1 MNILIIHPEGNS
13 LNNPTLKCLIDLVEE
28 KGGNLILSYRNRGRP
43 IMKSNKATLYP
54 YGKMLD
60 IFKRL
65 VYDVLEFDFICFVL
79 AYSNVYRIKK
89 EIDVIIG
96 VDRYG
101 LIDAYFISKIL
112 HKPYVFISFEIFYE
126 EETSVKFKRI
136 EKKAGSDV
144 SLWIVQ
150 DDLRADDVAS
160 ENNLDL
166 SKKLLIPLA
175 SRGLPMTTI
184 NRLRDDLK
192 IPVEKKVA
200 IVIGSISKWSMVEKI
215 IQNLQYWSDE
225 WVLIVH
231 ERYGDTKEML
241 SGISSMVGSLSLE
254 GKLYISN
261 KASDTVDE
269 MGFILNGVDLGL
281 AFYLEDGESIYT
293 GKNIR
298 NIGYASG
305 KISTYFRYGVPVI
318 TNISGKYSEEILDKK
333 CGILVDH
340 PSDISSHLY
349 LISKCDRGKYAQ
361 KFYSDNLD
369 FQKFENKLWSSLKR
383 LYKSHL

>member
-1 MNILIIHPEGNS
+1 M
-13 LNNPTLKCLIDLVEE
+13 KCLIDLVEA
-28 KGGNLILSYRNRGRP
+28 KGGNVILSYRSTGRLIP
-43 IMKSNKATLYP
+43 KSNKATLYP
-54 YGKMLD
+54 YGKILD

-65 VYDVLEFDFICFVL
+65 AYDVLKYDFICFIL
-79 AYSNVYRIKK
+79 AYFTVYTIKK
-89 EIDVIIG
+89 DIDVIIG

-112 HKPYVFISFEIFYE
+112 HKPYVFISFEILYE
-126 EETSVKFKRI
+126 EETSLKFKSL

-175 SRGLPMTTI
+175 SHGLPITSI

-200 IVIGSISKWSMVEKI
+200 IVIGSISKFSMVEKI

-241 SGISSMVGSLSLE
+241 SGISSMVESLTSE

-261 KASDTVDE
+261 KASDSVDE

-281 AFYLEDGESIYT
+281 AFYMEDGETIYT

-298 NIGYASG
+298 NIGYSSG

-318 TNISGKYSEEILDKK
+318 TNISGKYSAEILNKK
-333 CGILVDH
+333 CGILVDN
-340 PSDISSHLY
+340 PSKISSHLY
-349 LISKCDRGKYAQ
+349 LVSKFDRGKYAQ
-361 KFYSDNLD
+361 SFYSDYLD
-369 FQKFENKLWSSLKR
+369 FQKFENILWSSLKKI
-383 LYKSHL
+383 YKSHL

>member
-13 LNNPTLKCLIDLVEE
+13 FNNPTLKCLIDLVEA
-28 KGGNLILSYRNRGRP
+28 KGGNVILSYRDRGRP
-43 IMKSNKATLYP
+43 ILKSKKTILYP
-54 YGKMLD
+54 YGKIVD

-65 VYDVLEFDFICFVL
+65 AYDFFKFDFICFIF
-79 AYSNVYRIKK
+79 AYSKIYRIKEK
-89 EIDVIIG
+89 IDVIIG

-112 HKPYVFISFEIFYE
+112 HKPYAFISFEIFYE
-126 EETSVKFKRI
+126 DETSVKFKRI

-144 SLWIVQ
+144 SFWIAQ
-150 DDLRADDVAS
+150 DELRADDVAN

-166 SKKLLIPLA
+166 SKKLLLPLA
-175 SRGLPMTTI
+175 SRGLPVSSI

-215 IQNLQYWSDE
+215 IKNLQYWSDE

-231 ERYGDTKEML
+231 ERYGDTKKML
-241 SGISSMVGSLSLE
+241 SGISSIVASLTLE

-261 KASDTVDE
+261 NASDSVDE

-281 AFYLEDGESIYT
+281 AFYLEDSESIYT

-298 NIGYASG
+298 NIGFSSG
-305 KISTYFRYGVPVI
+305 KINTYFRYGIPVI
-318 TNISGKYSEEILDKK
+318 TNISGKYSEEILNNK
-333 CGILVDH
+333 CGILVDD
-340 PSDISSHLY
+340 PSKISSHLH
-349 LISKCDRGKYAQ
+349 LLLRCDRGKYAQ

-369 FQKFENKLWSSLKR
+369 FQNFENKLWSCIKY